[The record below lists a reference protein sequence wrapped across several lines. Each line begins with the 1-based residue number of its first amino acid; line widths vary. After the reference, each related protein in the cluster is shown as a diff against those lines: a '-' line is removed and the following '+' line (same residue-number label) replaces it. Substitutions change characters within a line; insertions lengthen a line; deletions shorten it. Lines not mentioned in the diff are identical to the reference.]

1 MSNPAARHRLVR
13 WLLAVGFGLLV
24 TVLPGAAAHADTL
37 SAPTAARLAAPP
49 SPAASVLAS
58 GPIASDVVVADPL
71 PGTTDTTTDN
81 TTDPIT
87 GTTTGVTSDPT
98 SGVTAPRDPTAP
110 TAPSQG
116 AAGVTVNLDGLTKK
130 PSTPIL
136 VLLGLTLL
144 SLVPAILLT
153 CTSFTKILV
162 VLSLTRNALG
172 LQQVPP
178 NQVLAGLALFLSLFI
193 MSPVL
198 NHMNHDGLQPY
209 LQGTK
214 TQAVAIHD
222 GIEPLRSF
230 MLKQTGDKE
239 VALLTEV
246 AHREK
251 PATPDD
257 VAMTTLVPAFI
268 LSELKQ
274 AFIIGFMIF
283 IPFLVIDIVVSAALM
298 SLGMMMMPP
307 VMVSLPFKILLFVLV
322 DGWGLII
329 KALVQSYGGG

>member
-1 MSNPAARHRLVR
+1 MTRPRIVG
-13 WLLAVGFGLLV
+13 WGLAVALG
-24 TVLPGAAAHADTL
+24 VLAVAFPL
-37 SAPTAARLAAPP
+37 SAQAATPAVPV
-49 SPAASVLAS
+49 AASAPVAATSAADVTAAS
-58 GPIASDVVVADPL
+58 GPLSVVPAAPQAPVDPQGPGGPKKGNGDVTLKFDDV
-71 PGTTDTTTDN
+71 
-81 TTDPIT
+81 
-87 GTTTGVTSDPT
+87 
-98 SGVTAPRDPTAP
+98 
-110 TAPSQG
+110 
-116 AAGVTVNLDGLTKK
+116 TKK
-130 PSTPIL
+130 PSTPIV

-172 LQQVPP
+172 LQQIPP

-198 NHMNHDGLQPY
+198 NQMNDTGVQPY
-209 LQGTK
+209 LHGTK
-214 TQAVAIHD
+214 TQTQAFDD
-222 GIEPLRSF
+222 GVQPLRTF
-230 MLKQTGDKE
+230 MLKQTGEKE
-239 VALLTEV
+239 IALLTNV
-246 AHREK
+246 AHRPRPDK
-251 PATPDD
+251 PSD
-257 VAMTTLVPAFI
+257 VALTTLIPSFI

-283 IPFLVIDIVVSAALM
+283 IPFLVIDIVVSAGLM

>member
-1 MSNPAARHRLVR
+1 VTTSRTARRWAGWLAAAAFALLALVLPVGVAQAQALPASAPQAAVAAAPAAAPLGAPTSTGATPVFGAADVALHTAVQAGVR
-13 WLLAVGFGLLV
+13 TAPVGPSGPKGPKGGKTDV
-24 TVLPGAAAHADTL
+24 TVKFN
-37 SAPTAARLAAPP
+37 
-49 SPAASVLAS
+49 
-58 GPIASDVVVADPL
+58 DV
-71 PGTTDTTTDN
+71 
-81 TTDPIT
+81 
-87 GTTTGVTSDPT
+87 
-98 SGVTAPRDPTAP
+98 
-110 TAPSQG
+110 
-116 AAGVTVNLDGLTKK
+116 TKK

-153 CTSFTKILV
+153 CTSFTKVLV

-172 LQQVPP
+172 LQQIPP

-198 NHMNHDGLQPY
+198 TQMNHDGVQPY
-209 LQGTK
+209 LHGTK
-214 TQAVAIHD
+214 SQEVAFQD
-222 GIEPLRSF
+222 GVEPLREF
-230 MLKQTGDKE
+230 MLKQTGPKE
-239 VALLTEV
+239 IALLTNV
-246 AHREK
+246 AHRK
-251 PATPDD
+251 APAKASD
-257 VAMTTLVPAFI
+257 VSLTTLIPAFI
-268 LSELKQ
+268 LSELRE

-283 IPFLVIDIVVSAALM
+283 IPFLVIDIVVSAGLM